1 MLVDVT
7 AQARIEAAP
16 AVVAAV
22 QFDPQRDP
30 DWIGGVDKVEMITP
44 PPLAQGSEV
53 RRLGAF
59 MGRRI
64 EWVMR
69 VEAIEPAARVAMH
82 ALRSPFPMDVE
93 YRLEPLE
100 GGRATRASIRIQ
112 GEARGMY
119 ALAGP
124 LTGTMVRRSV
134 TGDLQRLKRIVEAT
148 PTGTR

>member
-1 MLVDVT
+1 MAIDVT
-7 AQARIEAAP
+7 AEVQIDATP
-16 AVVAAV
+16 DSVAFV
-22 QFDPQRDP
+22 QFDPEHDP
-30 DWIGGVDKVEMITP
+30 EWIGGVGRVELLTP
-44 PPLAQGSEV
+44 PPLTTGSEV
-53 RRLGAF
+53 RRLGSF

-69 VEAIEPAARVAMH
+69 VEAIEPARRVAMH

-93 YRLEPLE
+93 YRLDPVD

-134 TGDLQRLKRIVEAT
+134 TADLKRLKRIVEAG
-148 PTGTR
+148 PSVPR